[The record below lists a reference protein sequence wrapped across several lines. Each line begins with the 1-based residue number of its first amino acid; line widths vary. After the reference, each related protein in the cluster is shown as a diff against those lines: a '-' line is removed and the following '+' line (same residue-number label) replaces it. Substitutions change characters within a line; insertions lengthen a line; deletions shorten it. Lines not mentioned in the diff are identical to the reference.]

1 MYWLAGQWFEQDTI
15 CLSIQEPALLYGATL
30 FTTLRVYHQSLSHP
44 LTHWPQHRQRLQTSL
59 QQFAWPE
66 PDWLE
71 VEAAASTLGS
81 HYTVLRITV
90 LPDGRPWIIGRELP
104 ADLATKQQQGIQA
117 WLANLPHLRRP
128 LADHKTGNYL
138 SAWLALQTA
147 QGQGASEAILVDAD
161 QHWLETSTG
170 NLWGWRAG
178 QFWTPPTTGQILAG
192 ISRHQLQQWLYQQ
205 GQIVHQEPWTLDL
218 VQSFTGLAYSNS
230 VVEILPIH
238 TVIEQG
244 QSRYFEPFSPEFQRL
259 QAYFQQEFP

>member
-205 GQIVHQEPWTLDL
+205 GQIVHQDFAGPKSNRQDDMTLVVMQ
-218 VQSFTGLAYSNS
+218 VQSSSAEGPDSLN
-230 VVEILPIH
+230 
-238 TVIEQG
+238 
-244 QSRYFEPFSPEFQRL
+244 
-259 QAYFQQEFP
+259 